1 MSVSAVSSGVS
12 PQAPVAQSSVAAKA
26 VLAADGDSKV
36 KAAGYSKVK
45 DADGDYKRVSAA
57 SPVGKSSS
65 AVQASLSLLTK
76 GG

>member
-1 MSVSAVSSGVS
+1 MSVSAFSSGVS
-12 PQAPVAQSSVAAKA
+12 AQAAVAKPSVAATTTVA
-26 VLAADGDSKV
+26 SDGDSKV

-57 SPVGKSSS
+57 SAAGKSSG
-65 AVQASLSLLTK
+65 AVQSALSLLTK